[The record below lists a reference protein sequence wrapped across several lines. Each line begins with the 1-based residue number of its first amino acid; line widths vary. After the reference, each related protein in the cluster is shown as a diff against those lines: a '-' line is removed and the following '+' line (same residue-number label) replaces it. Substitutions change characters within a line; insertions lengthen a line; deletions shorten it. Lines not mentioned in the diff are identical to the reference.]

1 MNKERGFSLLEILV
15 AFVILALSLGILLNI
30 FSSGINNA
38 AVAEEYTAAVQI
50 AEALMAQTGVET
62 PLQAGQTSGQ
72 EDKKYRWLVVVT
84 PFNPTVAKLN
94 TEAIT
99 VTLFK
104 VKVSVNWGDANDND
118 RQIELTTL
126 KLVNKAHEQQ

>member
-84 PFNPTVAKLN
+84 PFNSAIAKLN
-94 TEAIT
+94 TEVIT

>member
-72 EDKKYRWLVVVT
+72 EDKKYRWLVIVT
-84 PFNPTVAKLN
+84 PFNPAIAKLN

-104 VKVSVNWGDANDND
+104 VNVSVNWGDDND